1 MTSPTGNTV
10 LRRSAHATSA
20 LAQIL
25 IGAALGAIAWGFAVR
40 ILPSSWDWFPQL
52 VLVPILVF
60 TALSATV
67 WALLPALR
75 YLAVAFVGGAVIA
88 FAAFTWIM
96 L

>member
-10 LRRSAHATSA
+10 MRRSAHVVTA

-25 IGAALGAIAWGFAVR
+25 VGAALGAIAWNFSGRVV
-40 ILPSSWDWFPQL
+40 PSSWHWFPQL
-52 VLVPILVF
+52 FLVPILAF

-75 YLAVAFVGGAVIA
+75 YLAVAFVGGAVLA
-88 FAAFTWIM
+88 FAAFAWIM